1 MKDAFVEVKYQEIKI
16 KLDRRNLEL
25 REELP
30 RYSLTEKLETANL
43 AKELIGWFDRE
54 VMLVITLNTQFEIVG
69 YAIAHMGTTSALMT
83 NPKEI
88 FKYAILTNA
97 SYIIIAHNHPS
108 GMPIPSKPDIEVT
121 ERLFEA
127 SKVIQIEVL
136 DHLIIGYKS
145 FYSMKQRKMQH
156 YK

>member
-1 MKDAFVEVKYQEIKI
+1 M
-16 KLDRRNLEL
+16 
-25 REELP
+25 
-30 RYSLTEKLETANL
+30 
-43 AKELIGWFDRE
+43 
-54 VMLVITLNTQFEIVG
+54 FEIVG
-69 YAIAHMGTTSALMT
+69 YAIAHMGTTSSLMT
-83 NPKEI
+83 SPKEI

-127 SKVIQIEVL
+127 SKAIQIEVL

-145 FYSMKQRKMQH
+145 FYSIKQRKMQH